1 MNEFFRSFKK
11 GVKATSDLAKSTVDK
26 TAAKIRSR
34 GFSIITKIMRTDVE
48 YVRMQ
53 QRMSNAIWGG
63 GTGDGDYKKS
73 KAFMISYKLLK
84 TMEKK
89 VSGPDKKLLTPLINF
104 RDKLDSNTN
113 RIKKACVGNPELT
126 DIFNSIVGIWV
137 WLVGMVAASG
147 LRYDSN
153 KRICWAVNKKAMH
166 FLWETNNL
174 EKSTKFAKFVENRI
188 KEFDTKI
195 VKTNSIEKLIEGEA
209 ANESFATVVTFTG
222 IAIGTPIVLYG
233 IYQLIQFIYFTFR
246 HIRMELS
253 EFIELQSEYLMAESG
268 GADSKIVANNLADI
282 SKKVQQISNAIG
294 EDYDALEKKVTKQT
308 EGVQKAVEKE
318 AQLVEKTQ
326 REVNDVSASKID
338 ASSNDLL
345 F

>member
-11 GVKATSDLAKSTVDK
+11 NVKATTNLVDK
-26 TAAKIRSR
+26 TAAKIRSK
-34 GFSIITKIMRTDVE
+34 GFSIIAKIMRTDVE

-63 GTGDGDYKKS
+63 GVGDGDFKKS
-73 KAFMISYKLLK
+73 KAFGISYKLLK

-89 VSGPDKKLLTPLINF
+89 VSGSDRKLLTPLVSF
-104 RDKLDSNTN
+104 RDKLDANAN
-113 RIKKACVGNPELT
+113 RIKKACVGNSEIT
-126 DIFNSIVGIWV
+126 DIFNSLIGLWI

-153 KRICWAVNKKAMH
+153 RRIVWAANKKTMH
-166 FLWETNNL
+166 FIWETNNL
-174 EKSTKFAKFVENRI
+174 EKSTKFAKFVEKRI
-188 KEFDTKI
+188 AEFDKKI
-195 VKTNSIEKLIEGEA
+195 VKTNSIDKLLDGEVAHESVLMVA
-209 ANESFATVVTFTG
+209 ATMIVAPVM
-222 IAIGTPIVLYG
+222 IYAIYEF
-233 IYQLIQFIYFTFR
+233 IQFIYFTFR

-268 GADSKIVANNLADI
+268 GADSKTVSTNLANI
-282 SKKVQQISNAIG
+282 SKTVQNIANAIG
-294 EDYDALEKKVTKQT
+294 EDYDALETKVTKQS
-308 EGVQKAVEKE
+308 EGIRKQIEKE
-318 AQLVEKTQ
+318 VKTYETAEK
-326 REVNDVSASKID
+326 EVNDVSASKIE

>member
-11 GVKATSDLAKSTVDK
+11 NVKATTDLVDK
-26 TAAKIRSR
+26 TAAKIRSK
-34 GFSIITKIMRTDVE
+34 GFSIIAKIMRTDVE

-53 QRMSNAIWGG
+53 QRMANAIWGG
-63 GTGDGDYKKS
+63 GVGDGDFKKS
-73 KAFMISYKLLK
+73 KAFNVSYKLLK

-89 VSGPDKKLLTPLINF
+89 VSGSDRKLLTPLTSF
-104 RDKLDSNTN
+104 RDKLDANTN

-126 DIFNSIVGIWV
+126 DIFNSLIGIWI

-153 KRICWAVNKKAMH
+153 KRIVWAANKKTMH
-166 FLWETNNL
+166 FIWETNNL
-174 EKSTKFAKFVENRI
+174 EKSTKFAKFVEKRI
-188 KEFDTKI
+188 VEFDKKI
-195 VKTNSIEKLIEGEA
+195 VKTNSIDKLLEGEVA
-209 ANESFATVVTFTG
+209 QESAIV
-222 IAIGTPIVLYG
+222 IAGALIGVPILIYG
-233 IYQLIQFIYFTFR
+233 IYELIQFVYFTFR

-268 GADSKIVANNLADI
+268 GADSKSVAHNLADI
-282 SKKVQQISNAIG
+282 SKKVQNIANAIG
-294 EDYDALEKKVTKQT
+294 EDYEALEKKVDKQS
-308 EGVQKAVEKE
+308 EGVRKQIEREVKTYETAEK
-318 AQLVEKTQ
+318 
-326 REVNDVSASKID
+326 EVNDVSASKIE